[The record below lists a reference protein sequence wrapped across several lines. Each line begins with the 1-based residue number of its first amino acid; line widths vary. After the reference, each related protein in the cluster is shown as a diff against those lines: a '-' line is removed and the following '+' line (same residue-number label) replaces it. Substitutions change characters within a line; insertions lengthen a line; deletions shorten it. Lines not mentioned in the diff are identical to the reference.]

1 MQRKFLTQST
11 TQNPNHLHKNHI
23 KMRLFSNMFENTM
36 YLKDHVLSL
45 PFGPYL
51 KKKRSGLYN

>member
-1 MQRKFLTQST
+1 
-11 TQNPNHLHKNHI
+11 
-23 KMRLFSNMFENTM
+23 M

-51 KKKRSGLYN
+51 KKKDQDYIIKNINKFFN